1 MIQAAK
7 IIGTGLATT
16 GLIGAGVGI
25 QGIKFFSTSN
35 YLGVDKGEIAEQI
48 NTNAASD
55 EQETEQINTNAA
67 SDEQETKEVNTNSGS
82 HDQSGDETNPG
93 SDDGESDYETNPGS
107 DGESGY
113 ETNSDRSELDNDPD
127 AMLNFPA
134 QGLPDDMLKQFKKEV
149 KDIYR
154 NFLRSGEEEL
164 RQTFTDRHIELKT
177 ERERR
182 IANGTM
188 SDNSSSVDT
197 DPSTPAAS
205 PAASLE
211 LQSSPKV
218 EHNEEEK
225 DKSSG
230 NSYHLLQTKENLKK
244 IQNLALNLL
253 NSLNKIQVILLV
265 LLNLL
270 ILVAVM
276 INYRS

>member
-7 IIGTGLATT
+7 IIGRDLATT

-82 HDQSGDETNPG
+82 HDQSGD
-93 SDDGESDYETNPGS
+93 ETNPGS

-211 LQSSPKV
+211 L
-218 EHNEEEK
+218 
-225 DKSSG
+225 
-230 NSYHLLQTKENLKK
+230 
-244 IQNLALNLL
+244 
-253 NSLNKIQVILLV
+253 
-265 LLNLL
+265 
-270 ILVAVM
+270 
-276 INYRS
+276 